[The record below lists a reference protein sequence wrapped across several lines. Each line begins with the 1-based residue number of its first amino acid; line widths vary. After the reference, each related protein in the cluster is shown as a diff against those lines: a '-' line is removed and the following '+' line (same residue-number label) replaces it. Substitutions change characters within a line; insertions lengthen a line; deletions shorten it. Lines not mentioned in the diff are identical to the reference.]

1 MSVFSFFL
9 NVPTIYAILSWRET
23 ASFLFCEVI
32 MNEKEIGEIRR
43 RVRRDR
49 SNMTAI
55 YGCYVSA
62 KNEIITE
69 FSESVGLMS
78 ENEAER
84 YFGIMKRVLSGGLG
98 KNLIDITFRT
108 AQVADSPEH
117 KLLMDLRSTGLKDPD
132 ARQKLYEKIINSVSF
147 EDNYLILLGCDSYD
161 VPFRSKDGETQN
173 DGSNETYTYILCAIC
188 PVKLSK
194 PSLRYIAEDKTFH
207 DGGVAQVL
215 SAPEMGF
222 LFPAFDS
229 RSTNIYNAL
238 YYTKSPKDNH
248 EELVNSLFNVKP
260 PMAAASQ
267 KTAFEALLTT
277 TLAEE
282 CSLEVVQ
289 TVHDQLRQAI
299 DMHKESRIPDPL
311 LISKEQVKEALTSCA
326 VPEKNIAK
334 FGVEYDETFGSE
346 AVLHPKN
353 IINNRKF
360 EINTPDVSIK
370 VNPERS
376 DLIETRVIGGVKY
389 IMICADENVE
399 VNGVNIHIGKEEPT
413 PV

>member
-1 MSVFSFFL
+1 
-9 NVPTIYAILSWRET
+9 
-23 ASFLFCEVI
+23 

-49 SNMTAI
+49 SNMTTI
-55 YGCYVSA
+55 YGCYVNTQ
-62 KNEIITE
+62 KEIISE
-69 FSESVGLMS
+69 FSESVGMMP

-84 YFGIMKRVLSGGLG
+84 YFGTLKRVLSGGIG
-98 KNLIDITFRT
+98 KNLIDITFKT
-108 AQVADSPEH
+108 SQVAESPEH
-117 KLLMDLRSTGLKDPD
+117 KLLMDLRKSALKDEE
-132 ARQKLYEKIINSVSF
+132 ARLRLYRKIIDTVSF
-147 EDNYLILLGCDSYD
+147 DENYLILLGCDAYD
-161 VPFRSKDGETQN
+161 VPFKAKDDTVQESAG
-173 DGSNETYTYILCAIC
+173 ETYTYILCAVC

-194 PSLRYIAEDKTFH
+194 PSLRYIAEEKTFH

-222 LFPAFDS
+222 LFPAFDN
-229 RSTNIYNAL
+229 RATNIYNAL
-238 YYTKSPKDNH
+238 YYTRSAKDNH
-248 EELVNSLFNVKP
+248 DDLVTALFNVKA

-277 TLAEE
+277 TIAEE

-311 LISKEQVKEALTSCA
+311 LISKDQVKDALTACA

-353 IINNRKF
+353 IINNKKF

-389 IMICADENVE
+389 ILICADENVE
-399 VNGVNIHIGKEEPT
+399 VNGVNIHINAEPA